1 MQHTQLTPLQLE
13 LMALGVT
20 YVLPALLAA
29 LGTLIAAWWTSQ
41 NRRLDALARATASL
55 GADVDSVKTSI
66 SEIQIETT
74 HRFDRLVGDVN
85 VRLTRVESVC
95 QMQHGINFVRP
106 LQPFNGDWGHNSD
119 VRGDSVRGS

>member
-41 NRRLDALARATASL
+41 TRRLDALARATASL

-66 SEIQIETT
+66 SEIKAETT

-106 LQPFNGDWGHNSD
+106 LQPLNGDWGHNSD
-119 VRGDSVRGS
+119 VRGDSVKGS